1 MRAGQ
6 DRLHCRVYET
16 KLRRIAVHR
25 AQAGSPAS
33 AGSGKEGSA
42 RKAVSRRTVAIVRM
56 SPRPLPFLE
65 IDVSSI
71 GEPEL
76 VFTRVIFRFEFGVA
90 RIGREK
96 LRFFWRR
103 APRHAPRTVCPAAVK
118 SYGVWRAG
126 AGDWTLER
134 AEERRRRR
142 APGLR
147 DRGEGPFRETP
158 HRTAPRSLGLARQA

>member
-56 SPRPLPFLE
+56 SPRPSPFFGDRRF
-65 IDVSSI
+65 IDRGTWTSLHQSYSC
-71 GEPEL
+71 
-76 VFTRVIFRFEFGVA
+76 IFRFEFGVA

-134 AEERRRRR
+134 AEE
-142 APGLR
+142 
-147 DRGEGPFRETP
+147 
-158 HRTAPRSLGLARQA
+158 APRAARRDCGTAARALFARPPIAPLRARSA